1 MTGWVG
7 CMLPQY
13 IAKGQSVNS
22 FAGVY
27 AGAAAMS
34 AEFFRRMA
42 QQCREMIGRARTE
55 AARAQ
60 LRIWAEEFD
69 SRAKAAEAEEKNR
82 NPQGGPRC

>member
-1 MTGWVG
+1 
-7 CMLPQY
+7 
-13 IAKGQSVNS
+13 
-22 FAGVY
+22 
-27 AGAAAMS
+27 MS

-60 LRIWAEEFD
+60 LRIWAKEFD
-69 SRAKAAEAEEKNR
+69 SQANAAEAEEKNR